1 MLGRMEREFGDR
13 QAGERET
20 GAPEASGAAP
30 VVPPVPPPAER
41 GFGLAVTD
49 RLGLERIERFSLA
62 AFFSGVLTSRSSDQ
76 IEDHLS
82 VGFRGTTPP
91 LIPAMAE
98 MPTPWLFG
106 RCLLVTLL
114 VFVPLYYALAVSGNV
129 LLLPGVILIGAFAVP
144 ISTLVLFFELNTP
157 RNVSITR
164 VSLLFMMGA
173 AVSLLLSTLLFENLR
188 FLAFFGPPIAGLF
201 EELGKLAAL
210 AIVTR
215 HYDERRYPYG
225 LNGLLFG
232 AAVGAGFA
240 AFETA
245 GYALVFGLKGGGNAM
260 VAVLQMRGLL
270 APFAHIVW
278 TAMIGCLFWRA
289 QVRGLGFVETLRE
302 PSFRRVL
309 LAAMTLHAVWN
320 LNLGLPFGA
329 NRIAAG
335 LISWIII
342 ISLVQSGLREVGR
355 MARGPADGA
364 TDDGIG
370 ERTGPRPELQE
381 VQPRSTPEV

>member
-1 MLGRMEREFGDR
+1 MLPPMDK
-13 QAGERET
+13 
-20 GAPEASGAAP
+20 EAATPADG
-30 VVPPVPPPAER
+30 VPPAPSPER
-41 GFGLAVTD
+41 GFGMAVTE
-49 RLGLERIERFSLA
+49 RLGLERIEPFSLA
-62 AFFSGVLTSRSSDQ
+62 AFFGGVLSARSSDQ

-91 LIPAMAE
+91 LSPAMAE

-114 VFVPLYYALAVSGNV
+114 VFVPLYYALALSGNP

-164 VSLLFMMGA
+164 VSMLFMMGA
-173 AVSLLLSTLLFENLR
+173 AVSLLLSTLLFQNFAFLNL
-188 FLAFFGPPIAGLF
+188 FGPPIAGVF
-201 EELGKLAAL
+201 EEIGKLAAL

-215 HYDERRYPYG
+215 NFDIRRYPYA

-245 GYALVFGLKGGGNAM
+245 GYALVFGLQGGGNAM

-278 TAMIGCLFWRA
+278 TAMVGCLFWRA
-289 QVRGLGFVETLRE
+289 QIRNLGIVETLRE
-302 PSFRRVL
+302 PGFRRVL
-309 LAAMTLHAVWN
+309 LAAIMLHAVWN

-329 NRIAAG
+329 NRIASG
-335 LISWIII
+335 IISWIII

-355 MARGPADGA
+355 MARGEGGPA
-364 TDDGIG
+364 
-370 ERTGPRPELQE
+370 PELQE
-381 VQPRSTPEV
+381 VQPPSGAEV

>member
-1 MLGRMEREFGDR
+1 MDE
-13 QAGERET
+13 
-20 GAPEASGAAP
+20 EAADPRNGG
-30 VVPPVPPPAER
+30 PPAARPPDR
-41 GFGLAVTD
+41 GFGLAVTE
-49 RLGLERIERFSLA
+49 RLGLERIEPFSLS
-62 AFFSGVLTSRSSDQ
+62 AFFSGVFATRSSDHV
-76 IEDHLS
+76 EDHLS

-91 LIPAMAE
+91 LSPAMAE
-98 MPTPWLFG
+98 IPTPWLFG

-114 VFVPLYYALAVSGNV
+114 VFGPLYYALAVSGNA

-164 VSLLFMMGA
+164 VSHLFIMGA

-188 FLAFFGPPIAGLF
+188 FLTLFGPPIAGLV

-215 HYDERRYPYG
+215 NYDTRRYPYG

-245 GYALVFGLKGGGNAM
+245 GYALVFGLRGGGDAM

-270 APFAHIVW
+270 APFQHIVW
-278 TAMIGCLFWRA
+278 TAMTGCLFWRA
-289 QVRGLGFVETLRE
+289 QVRGLGLVETMRE
-302 PSFRRVL
+302 PGFRRVL
-309 LAAMTLHAVWN
+309 LAAIALHAVWN
-320 LNLGLPFGA
+320 LDLGLPFGA
-329 NRIAAG
+329 NRIAVG
-335 LISWIII
+335 VISWIII
-342 ISLVQSGLREVGR
+342 VSLVQSGLREVGR
-355 MARGPADGA
+355 LARPEGA
-364 TDDGIG
+364 AK
-370 ERTGPRPELQE
+370 PELQE
-381 VQPRSTPEV
+381 SQPASAQEV